1 VLRTNPRTPRH
12 KGKVERGVDSVQENA
27 LKGRTFPSLDAQNQH
42 LQEWESRTAD
52 TRIHGTTKKQVPA
65 SFHEAERAALL
76 P

>member
-1 VLRTNPRTPRH
+1 MLRTKPRTLRH

-27 LKGRTFPSLDAQNQH
+27 LKGRTFPSLNAQNQY

-52 TRIHGTTKKQVPA
+52 TRIHGTTKKQVLA
-65 SFHEAERAALL
+65 SFNEAKRAALL